1 VDFAAVP
8 EPEPE
13 LAPDELELELEL
25 SELLE
30 LEDEPA
36 SDDLPE
42 SDLASDFDSLLPE
55 SDLADVEA
63 DLALSRESLR

>member
-1 VDFAAVP
+1 VDVDLAA

-13 LAPDELELELEL
+13 LAELDEL

-30 LEDEPA
+30 LEDVPA
-36 SDDLPE
+36 SDDLLE
-42 SDLASDFDSLLPE
+42 SDLASDFDSLLLPE
-55 SDLADVEA
+55 SDLAGVEA

>member
-13 LAPDELELELEL
+13 PEPAPLELGEL